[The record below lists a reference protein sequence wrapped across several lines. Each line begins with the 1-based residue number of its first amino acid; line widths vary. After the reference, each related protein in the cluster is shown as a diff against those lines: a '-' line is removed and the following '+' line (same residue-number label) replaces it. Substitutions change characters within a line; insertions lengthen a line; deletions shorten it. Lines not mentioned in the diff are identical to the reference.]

1 MSSLDRADVERL
13 VEMLVVGFGG
23 LAAGVVA
30 SLLLG
35 LVLAPLGVPLDDVAV
50 GLVLSVV
57 GLAIGFVVTAVVYL
71 NYRGLPLSSLRLR
84 IPTLRDCGWVVAGA
98 AVLLGIA
105 LVLGVLVELL
115 PLSEPSEHQVFE
127 IAEERP
133 EILLLMVP
141 MSLLFVGPGEEVLFR
156 GVIQTRLVEFYGDA
170 MGIVVTSIV
179 FAAAHLPAYA
189 GEGVGISIAI
199 LFSLSIVI
207 GWLYE
212 RTDNLVV
219 PALVHGIYNA
229 VLFATVYVTLT
240 TDILS

>member
-1 MSSLDRADVERL
+1 MTSLERTDAERL

-23 LAAGVVA
+23 LAAGVIA
-30 SLLLG
+30 SVLLG
-35 LVLAPLGVPLDDVAV
+35 VVLGPLGVPLDDLAV

-57 GLAIGFVVTAVVYL
+57 GLAIGFVATAIAYL
-71 NYRGLPLSSLRLR
+71 RYRNLPLSSLRLER
-84 IPTLRDCGWVVAGA
+84 PTLLDLGWVVAGTL
-98 AVLLGIA
+98 VLLGIA
-105 LVLGVLVELL
+105 LALGVLVELL
-115 PLSEPSEHQVFE
+115 PVSEPSEHQVFE
-127 IAEERP
+127 IAEDRP
-133 EILLLMVP
+133 EILLLMIP

-170 MGIVVTSIV
+170 VGIVVTSVV
-179 FAAAHLPAYA
+179 FAVAHLPAYA

-240 TDILS
+240 TDLF